1 MPTELFEVWGKSINK
16 TCVISTGVESGVES
30 PEITHPGETNT
41 LILCFVFQ

>member
-30 PEITHPGETNT
+30 PEIKTNT
-41 LILCFVFQ
+41 LILCFVLQ

>member
-41 LILCFVFQ
+41 LIVRFVLK